1 MWSLSKKKA
10 SLKRVLQPPMRGS
23 VKRST
28 DLEQSYCTHLQLS
41 VGTTGAAILCRHPAW
56 GGGDCRLGCSHPCV
70 CVRSAVP
77 HVGCKQCTIFPYTV
91 LSGVKAAPRGFTE
104 SLISDRWSF
113 QTWTI
118 WRVYFHSTALANRCS
133 LSMTF
138 AVKRRMRWMS
148 AWRLPAELNDN
159 KPANAILSS
168 ILKSPCS
175 QEKLNSHGSYI
186 HNSSR
191 YLCSST
197 T

>member
-1 MWSLSKKKA
+1 MWSLSKKK
-10 SLKRVLQPPMRGS
+10 Q
-23 VKRST
+23 
-28 DLEQSYCTHLQLS
+28 
-41 VGTTGAAILCRHPAW
+41 AW
-56 GGGDCRLGCSHPCV
+56 KEYYSHPWEDQWRGVQIWNRVTAPTCSSV
-70 CVRSAVP
+70 LERLELPSSVAIQHEEVETADSDALIRQCVRSAVP

-104 SLISDRWSF
+104 SLISDRRSF

-118 WRVYFHSTALANRCS
+118 WRVCFHSTALANRCS

>member
-10 SLKRVLQPPMRGS
+10 SLKRILQPPMRGS

-28 DLEQSYCTHLQLS
+28 DLEPSYCTHLQLS

-56 GGGDCRLGCSHPCV
+56 GGGDCRLGCSHPSV
-70 CVRSAVP
+70 CALSCSTCWLQAVHHFSLYCSVRCQSCSQRIQSLWYQTA
-77 HVGCKQCTIFPYTV
+77 GAFKLEQ
-91 LSGVKAAPRGFTE
+91 SG
-104 SLISDRWSF
+104 
-113 QTWTI
+113 
-118 WRVYFHSTALANRCS
+118 VYFHSTALANRCS